1 MEKNIAM
8 ETLFAPAPSRVGFQV
23 GNNGVVSRN
32 FELDCLPETEI
43 SLARFAS
50 IIPVFPFALYSSL
63 YEDKNVD
70 IPGDGCREVSLWLA
84 VTGGKAAVERFLS
97 REMVAADAN
106 ELVTYDVRFKS
117 ANMNEQKGLL
127 FDSIEADLD
136 EYLSTYFDGES
147 LLKEIAQAD
156 SDQLF
161 LWEIPFAE
169 IPGSTCRRQGW
180 MSDEMLSSLLS
191 QAIGSKTIHLVKS
204 PAPIRN
210 LPKLVEECEIQ

>member
-8 ETLFAPAPSRVGFQV
+8 ETLFTPAPSRVGFQV
-23 GNNGVVSRN
+23 GINGDVSRN

-97 REMVAADAN
+97 RERVAADAN
-106 ELVTYDVRFKS
+106 ELITYDVRFES
-117 ANMNEQKGLL
+117 AVAKERAGL
-127 FDSIEADLD
+127 FRDSIEADLD
-136 EYLSTYFDGES
+136 AYLSTYFDKDA
-147 LLKEIAQAD
+147 LLKEIAQVDA
-156 SDQLF
+156 DQLF
-161 LWEIPFAE
+161 LWEIPFTE

-180 MSDEMLSSLLS
+180 LSDAMLGSLLN
-191 QAIGSKTIHLVKS
+191 QAIGSKTILIVKS

>member
-8 ETLFAPAPSRVGFQV
+8 ETLFTPAPSRVGFQV
-23 GNNGVVSRN
+23 DSNGDISRN
-32 FELDCLPETEI
+32 FELNCLPETEI

-97 REMVAADAN
+97 RERVAADAN
-106 ELVTYDVRFKS
+106 ELITYDVRFES
-117 ANMNEQKGLL
+117 AVAKERVGL
-127 FDSIEADLD
+127 FRDSIEADLD
-136 EYLSTYFDGES
+136 AYLSTYFDKDA

-156 SDQLF
+156 ADQLF
-161 LWEIPFAE
+161 LWEIPFTE

-180 MSDEMLSSLLS
+180 LSDAMLGILLN
-191 QAIGSKTIHLVKS
+191 QAVGSKTIHIVKS

-210 LPKLVEECEIQ
+210 LPKLVEECEVL